1 VTKTEV
7 SEVVSRKTGIPLGP
21 IIGDEKEKLVRL
33 EEIMHQEL
41 IGQDRA
47 VEVVAST
54 MRRLRIGLAKR
65 GKPAGVFLFV
75 GPTGV
80 GKTLTAKILAKTYF
94 GSADRMLRF
103 DMSEYQD
110 TDSLDRFIGSIKANE
125 PGRFVTEVRDNPF
138 SLILLDELEKANKN
152 VLNIFLQVFDE
163 GRLTDVFGRK
173 INFEQNIIIAT
184 SNAGAD
190 LVRDLVRQGLDPSL
204 EKERLV
210 DMMIQGK
217 HFSPEFLN
225 RFDEI
230 VIFHPLSQDQ
240 VGKITEL
247 LLANLAA
254 RMKEQGYEFMPTPE
268 IADYIAKAGFDPQF
282 GARPMERVIRD
293 KVESA
298 IATKILDGSIR
309 KGEGFSLTVEDLK

>member
-1 VTKTEV
+1 
-7 SEVVSRKTGIPLGP
+7 
-21 IIGDEKEKLVRL
+21 
-33 EEIMHQEL
+33 MHKEL
-41 IGQDRA
+41 IGQERA

-54 MRRLRIGLAKR
+54 MRRLRTGLTKR
-65 GKPAGVFLFV
+65 GRPAGVFLFV

-103 DMSEYQD
+103 DMSEYQTID
-110 TDSLDRFIGSIKANE
+110 AIDRFLGSTNTQE
-125 PGRFVTEVRDNPF
+125 PGQFVTAVRDNPF
-138 SLILLDELEKANKN
+138 SLILLDEIEKAEKN
-152 VLNIFLQVFDE
+152 ILNIFLQVFDE

-190 LVRDLVRQGLDPSL
+190 FIRELVKEGVNPSI
-204 EKERLV
+204 EKEKIIDILIKGGYFR
-210 DMMIQGK
+210 
-217 HFSPEFLN
+217 PELLN

-230 VIFHPLSQDQ
+230 VIFHPLSQEQ
-240 VGKITEL
+240 VGVISGL
-247 LLANLAA
+247 LMNGLAL
-254 RMKEQGYEFMPTPE
+254 RLKEQGYVFTSTQE
-268 IADYIAKAGFDPQF
+268 IVDYVAGVGFDPQF

-298 IATKILDGSIR
+298 IAKKILNGEIK
-309 KGEGFSLTVEDLK
+309 KGITFSLNLSDLG

>member
-1 VTKTEV
+1 
-7 SEVVSRKTGIPLGP
+7 
-21 IIGDEKEKLVRL
+21 
-33 EEIMHQEL
+33 MHKEL
-41 IGQDRA
+41 IGQERA

-54 MRRLRIGLAKR
+54 MRRLRTGLTKR
-65 GKPAGVFLFV
+65 GRPAGVFLFV

-103 DMSEYQD
+103 DMSEYQTID
-110 TDSLDRFIGSIKANE
+110 AIDRFLGSTNTQE
-125 PGRFVTEVRDNPF
+125 PGQFVTAVRDNPF
-138 SLILLDELEKANKN
+138 SLILLDEIEKAEKN
-152 VLNIFLQVFDE
+152 ILNIFLQVFDE

-190 LVRDLVRQGLDPSL
+190 FIRELVKEGVNPSI
-204 EKERLV
+204 EKEKIIDVL
-210 DMMIQGK
+210 IKGG
-217 HFSPEFLN
+217 HFRPELLN

-230 VIFHPLSQDQ
+230 VIFHPLSQEQ
-240 VGKITEL
+240 VGVISGL
-247 LLANLAA
+247 LMNGLAL
-254 RMKEQGYEFMPTPE
+254 RLKEQGYVFTSTQE
-268 IADYIAKAGFDPQF
+268 IVDYVAGVGFDPQF

-298 IATKILDGSIR
+298 IAKKILNGEIK
-309 KGEGFSLTVEDLK
+309 KGITFSLNLSDLG